1 MTTNFQFRPM
11 DEPCARQIS
20 TWTYEPPYALYSW
33 DGSEENIAELMSGA
47 FWTATAREG
56 AEIKAQS
63 QIQSKIEKKQPDEAG
78 DEAEDEELSG
88 FMCTGETARVPGG
101 YPLGIYD
108 EPGFL
113 DLGLSLKPELTGKG
127 IGVPFVQAC
136 IQFART
142 QMGAT
147 GIQLVVAAFNERA
160 ITVYERAGFVR
171 GVRFKSRIESEELD
185 FYVMRLTQTTAVHVN
200 S

>member
-1 MTTNFQFRPM
+1 MTTNFRFQPM
-11 DEPCARQIS
+11 DEPYARQIS

-47 FWTATAREG
+47 FWAATARG
-56 AEIKAQS
+56 NAEIRAQNGVQNES
-63 QIQSKIEKKQPDEAG
+63 
-78 DEAEDEELSG
+78 EDEELVG
-88 FMCTGETARVPGG
+88 FMCTGETAKVPGG

-127 IGVPFVQAC
+127 IGVDFVTAC
-136 IQFART
+136 IQFVRT
-142 QMGAT
+142 QLGAT
-147 GIQLVVAAFNERA
+147 GIRLVVAAFNERA

-171 GVRFKSRIESEELD
+171 GVRFKSRIESTELD
-185 FYVMRLTQTTAVHVN
+185 FYVMRLTQTTAFRLN